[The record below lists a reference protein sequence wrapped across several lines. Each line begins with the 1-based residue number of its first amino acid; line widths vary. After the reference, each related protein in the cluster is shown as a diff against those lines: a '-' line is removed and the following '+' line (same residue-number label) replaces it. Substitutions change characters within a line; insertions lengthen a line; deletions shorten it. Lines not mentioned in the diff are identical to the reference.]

1 MEPLYLILGILLGGG
16 GVYWLQRGEML
27 YLRQQITIITDLYNA
42 RLGYRKP
49 KDDVAPASTPE
60 TPSQGSETPRTHV
73 DDEFPDLFARIAET
87 TAKTEAETLKK
98 MRAEVEMMENSV
110 S

>member
-1 MEPLYLILGILLGGG
+1 MTEPLYLILGILLGGG

-49 KDDVAPASTPE
+49 KDDVAVALTPE
-60 TPSQGSETPRTHV
+60 TPSETPRTHV

-98 MRAEVEMMENSV
+98 MRAEVEMMENGV

>member
-1 MEPLYLILGILLGGG
+1 MEPVYLILGILLGGG
-16 GVYWLQRGEML
+16 GVYWLQHSEML
-27 YLRQQITIITDLYNA
+27 YLRGQTAIITDLYNA

-49 KDDVAPASTPE
+49 KDDVAITSALE
-60 TPSQGSETPRTHV
+60 TPSETPRTYV

-98 MRAEVEMMENSV
+98 MRMEVEMMENGLV
-110 S
+110 